1 MTDYATHRYGS
12 QHGPPASSGGGLD
25 IKTLLITAVASA
37 IAAYT
42 CSRIWAPGT
51 LAAAAFT
58 PVIVALAKEA
68 LAKSTEVVVR
78 AVPVRGV
85 VRSAEVQ
92 GPQPPDASWSQG
104 EGEPLGGDFAPPAPA
119 AAPALAPASAG
130 DPAMR
135 VAQPGE
141 IQYHSS
147 RRGLRGWRLAVVTGL
162 LGFLICAVVFTV
174 PELVAGGS
182 ASGGGRDTT
191 LFGGGSQRDRNEP
204 AVTTQTTT
212 VQVETVT
219 TPSQGTVTV
228 PPPKTVTVP
237 PPAVTT
243 TTPVPTQTTTVP
255 VQPGVEPPPPPG

>member
-1 MTDYATHRYGS
+1 MTDYATERYRT
-12 QHGPPASSGGGLD
+12 QQRPASAEGGGGLD

-37 IAAYT
+37 VAAYT
-42 CSRIWAPGT
+42 CSRLWAPGT

-58 PVIVALAKEA
+58 PVIVALVKEG
-68 LAKSTEVVVR
+68 LAKSTDVVVR

-92 GPQPPDASWSQG
+92 GPQLP
-104 EGEPLGGDFAPPAPA
+104 EPVDAPPE
-119 AAPALAPASAG
+119 
-130 DPAMR
+130 DPVVR
-135 VAQPGE
+135 VAQLGE

-147 RRGLRGWRLAVVTGL
+147 RRGLRGWKLAVVTGL

-174 PELVAGGS
+174 PELMAGGS

-191 LFGGGSQRDRNEP
+191 LFGGGAQRDRNEP

-212 VQVETVT
+212 VEVETV
-219 TPSQGTVTV
+219 PSPPEGTVTV

-243 TTPVPTQTTTVP
+243 TTPAPTTTTTVP
-255 VQPGVEPPPPPG
+255 ADPGVQPPPPAP

>member
-1 MTDYATHRYGS
+1 M
-12 QHGPPASSGGGLD
+12 
-25 IKTLLITAVASA
+25 
-37 IAAYT
+37 
-42 CSRIWAPGT
+42 
-51 LAAAAFT
+51 
-58 PVIVALAKEA
+58 
-68 LAKSTEVVVR
+68 
-78 AVPVRGV
+78 PVRGV

-92 GPQPPDASWSQG
+92 GPQPPDASWSHAQA
-104 EGEPLGGDFAPPAPA
+104 GEPLGGDFAAPVPAPA
-119 AAPALAPASAG
+119 PAYASPE
-130 DPAMR
+130 DPATR

-147 RRGLRGWRLAVVTGL
+147 RRGLRGWKLAVATGL

-191 LFGGGSQRDRNEP
+191 LFGGGSQRERSEP

-219 TPSQGTVTV
+219 APTEGTVTV

-243 TTPVPTQTTTVP
+243 TTPAPTTTTTVP
-255 VQPGVEPPPPPG
+255 AEPASSRHTAGLRSVQRPPGVG